1 MKLKVCGM
9 RDSQNIRELLLLN
22 PDYMGF
28 IFYEKSPRN
37 VGEVLDDVLLKSF
50 PESVQKVGVFVNA
63 SLDFV
68 KEKVARYG
76 LQLVQLHGDESPAYV
91 ADLFAVGIRVM
102 KVFSVGDEFDFKQ
115 LGQYNPFV
123 EYFLFDTKG
132 KARGGNGE
140 VFNWELLKGYD
151 QKIPFFLSGGIDL
164 ENVDELE
171 KLETMNIHAI
181 DVNSKFELEPG
192 LKSIEKVEKV
202 ENEIIKRHRECA
214 KRSGKKFVI
223 AIREIASFA
232 HRLSSDE
239 RLAMSYHNKMSKE
252 ETYRISTDKS
262 RLDLG
267 VLHGFLTNSY
277 WSPGIPRETVQKGY

>member
-9 RDSQNIRELLLLN
+9 RESQNIRELLMLN

-37 VGEVLDDVLLKSF
+37 AGKVLDADLLKAF
-50 PESVQKVGVFVNA
+50 PASVQKVGVFVNA

-68 KEKVARYG
+68 KEQVAKYA
-76 LQLVQLHGDESPAYV
+76 LDLVQLHGDESPAYV

-102 KVFSVGDEFDFKQ
+102 KVFSVGNEFDFKQ

-140 VFNWELLKGYD
+140 VFNWELLKDYN
-151 QKIPFFLSGGIDL
+151 QEVPFFLSGGIDL
-164 ENVDELE
+164 ENTGNLKELE
-171 KLETMNIHAI
+171 GMNLHAI

-192 LKSIEKVEKV
+192 LKDIHKVET
-202 ENEIIKRHRECA
+202 
-214 KRSGKKFVI
+214 
-223 AIREIASFA
+223 
-232 HRLSSDE
+232 L
-239 RLAMSYHNKMSKE
+239 KMK
-252 ETYRISTDKS
+252 
-262 RLDLG
+262 L
-267 VLHGFLTNSY
+267 
-277 WSPGIPRETVQKGY
+277 

>member
-171 KLETMNIHAI
+171 KLEAMNIHAI

-192 LKSIEKVEKV
+192 LKSIEKVEK
-202 ENEIIKRHRECA
+202 
-214 KRSGKKFVI
+214 
-223 AIREIASFA
+223 
-232 HRLSSDE
+232 L
-239 RLAMSYHNKMSKE
+239 KMK
-252 ETYRISTDKS
+252 
-262 RLDLG
+262 L
-267 VLHGFLTNSY
+267 
-277 WSPGIPRETVQKGY
+277 

>member
-102 KVFSVGDEFDFKQ
+102 KVFSVGDEFDLKQ

-192 LKSIEKVEKV
+192 LKSIEKVEK
-202 ENEIIKRHRECA
+202 
-214 KRSGKKFVI
+214 
-223 AIREIASFA
+223 
-232 HRLSSDE
+232 L
-239 RLAMSYHNKMSKE
+239 KMK
-252 ETYRISTDKS
+252 
-262 RLDLG
+262 L
-267 VLHGFLTNSY
+267 
-277 WSPGIPRETVQKGY
+277 